1 MGAGIGLLICLF
13 PVVFGIAVLVGAVI
27 FRAAVNLANKVVGGR
42 GGGPTNTQFGYS
54 GDSFGSGGGSFDES
68 NPFAQPMTR
77 TIAVDPSVGSGIPE
91 PTFGR
96 ACLIVFV
103 NGLVAFGLGIVM
115 GLIGGNAGADQ
126 GTIRL
131 LSQILGIVV
140 AIVVYQAMLPTTI
153 GRAALVWLF
162 QLLIIFAIAL
172 VILAVIFATG
182 FALN

>member
-1 MGAGIGLLICLF
+1 MGAGIGLLICMF
-13 PVVFGIAVLVGAVI
+13 PVVLGIGVLVGAVI
-27 FRAAVNLANKVVGGR
+27 FRAAVHLANKVVGGR
-42 GGGPTNTQFGYS
+42 SSGPTNSQFGYS
-54 GDSFGSGGGSFDES
+54 NDSFGSGASSFDES
-68 NPFAQPMTR
+68 NPFATPMTR
-77 TIAVDPSVGSGIPE
+77 TIAVDPSAGYGIPE

-103 NGLVAFGLGIVM
+103 NGLVAFGIGIILGFLGVA
-115 GLIGGNAGADQ
+115 AGVGQ
-126 GTIRL
+126 GEIRL

-162 QLLIIFAIAL
+162 QLLIVFAVVL
-172 VILAVIFATG
+172 VIVAVVFATG